1 MEVVD
6 TLLTSSHNPDEKV
19 AQRLAELGGDW
30 RGRRLMHQ
38 FLAFQMHSRGRNAG
52 RDIAEREMTDLL
64 CGYLEERQRR
74 PRAVAE
80 ELVADLVAT
89 SRQRGGL
96 LEETGTRYRFSHLS
110 FQEFLTARYL
120 AETERDL
127 ARIAD
132 FIEAEGRAL
141 DSWWREPIL
150 LTLGYLGIPA
160 DDAASEL
167 IRRLGHVDAPI
178 PHTSLALATT
188 EIAASAYLEWGGP
201 ETDRQALARN
211 LVELLEDRD
220 LQDAPRPNAPRPAT
234 PWAAWVTRGP
244 AWA

>member
-96 LEETGTRYRFSHLS
+96 LEETGTSLS
-110 FQEFLTARYL
+110 FQPSLLPGISHRSLPRRDRARSG
-120 AETERDL
+120 AHR
-127 ARIAD
+127 
-132 FIEAEGRAL
+132 
-141 DSWWREPIL
+141 
-150 LTLGYLGIPA
+150 
-160 DDAASEL
+160 
-167 IRRLGHVDAPI
+167 
-178 PHTSLALATT
+178 
-188 EIAASAYLEWGGP
+188 
-201 ETDRQALARN
+201 
-211 LVELLEDRD
+211 
-220 LQDAPRPNAPRPAT
+220 
-234 PWAAWVTRGP
+234 
-244 AWA
+244 